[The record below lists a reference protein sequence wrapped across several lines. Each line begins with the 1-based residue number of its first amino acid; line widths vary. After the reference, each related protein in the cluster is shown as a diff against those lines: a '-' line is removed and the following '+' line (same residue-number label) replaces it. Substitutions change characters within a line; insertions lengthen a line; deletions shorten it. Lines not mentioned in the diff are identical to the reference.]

1 MGYVRFSRWGDPCER
16 VAGNGLSRKESRGL
30 KRMSKL
36 GLFLSMILLVSTASA
51 VGPQTRRGHRR
62 TKPAKSGNL
71 KGRLGQI
78 ARQKQAMQ
86 AQLHATRV
94 KAKVVQHD
102 LHTINVRLADVQE
115 RLQETKHDLGNARE
129 QQAQVTADL
138 AKTTE
143 ELGRVRTQAKL
154 RLRAMAK
161 QGNANL
167 LVAFVGSKS
176 VSDLAERKDLMERIA
191 HRDHDLFE
199 RVKTLQAQ
207 VAAKKKQ
214 KDSLVVQ
221 VSSLVRRQSNQ
232 QNELAVVQ
240 AEKGEALQGLKQEA
254 RELEG
259 QLRQIEQDERQV
271 RRLIELAARRA
282 RIHHTTVP
290 KFAGTYMRPVDAPI
304 TSGFGMRFHPILH
317 YSRPHNGIDFGARY
331 GTPVRC
337 AAPGRVIAAT
347 TMRGFGNVV
356 IVDHGGGVTTVYA
369 HLSHISVRSGQ
380 SLTQGQNLGN
390 VGKSGLATGP
400 HLHFEMHID
409 GVPVDPRARL

>member
-1 MGYVRFSRWGDPCER
+1 
-16 VAGNGLSRKESRGL
+16 
-30 KRMSKL
+30 
-36 GLFLSMILLVSTASA
+36 MILLVSTVSA

-62 TKPAKSGNL
+62 TKSAKSGNL

-115 RLQETKHDLGNARE
+115 RLQETKHDLGSARQ

-138 AKTTE
+138 EKTTE

-191 HRDHDLFE
+191 HRDHQLFE
-199 RVKTLQAQ
+199 RVKTLQTQ
-207 VAAKKKQ
+207 VAARKKQ

-282 RIHHTTVP
+282 RMHHTTVP